1 MSTQEPDFVD
11 ESSDEMSDEMS
22 KVYSKIAD
30 TAWNSAFA
38 EMIVEKSTSG
48 IRIILDERVK
58 DKLKE
63 GHKFDIGDGRELA
76 LDENGELA
84 IVNTG
89 MV

>member
-38 EMIVEKSTSG
+38 EMIV
-48 IRIILDERVK
+48 
-58 DKLKE
+58 
-63 GHKFDIGDGRELA
+63 
-76 LDENGELA
+76 
-84 IVNTG
+84 
-89 MV
+89 